1 MNEPVDLLKPV
12 LGPADVEALQT
23 ATRNVKV
30 EVTIAEY
37 LLDVVQATRD
47 HPDVSLGCSIRG
59 ALAYYR
65 ASQAHAVLAGRD
77 YVTPDD
83 VKALAVPVLAHRL
96 MTRAWDQGGRDDAA
110 PIIRDILAKVN
121 VPV

>member
-1 MNEPVDLLKPV
+1 M
-12 LGPADVEALQT
+12 
-23 ATRNVKV
+23 
-30 EVTIAEY
+30 
-37 LLDVVQATRD
+37 
-47 HPDVSLGCSIRG
+47 
-59 ALAYYR
+59 AYYR
-65 ASQAHAVLAGRD
+65 AVQAKAVLAGRD